1 MKRLATAC
9 LQYIKSKPDNRIY
22 ESGKGCPTMPKA
34 VGMDRVNSCSKMLQF
49 SYMFK
54 AIDPEEGPKGMADVM
69 ETGGSVDWQKRCVA
83 LETQLLK
90 FRLQASKIRE
100 LLAERVHVMEEKLKS
115 ANVQPSESENSLFR
129 RYQELS
135 SQAQEK
141 DEVIQRLEVQ
151 LEKQNHLRAQE
162 AKIIEEKA
170 AKIKEWVT
178 FKLREV
184 HVMEE
189 KLKSAN
195 VQPSESENSLFRRY
209 QELSSQAQEKDE
221 VIQRLEVQLEKQNH
235 LRAQEAKIIE
245 EKAAKIK
252 EWVTFKLQELE
263 IENHHLKLSNLKQSE
278 QIQVLRDKIQALLEG
293 PGSTLGTGSPPHDNP
308 AGVTALSSLVYSPGC
323 PTSPTAV
330 EEGRWQHSVRFLP
343 SPTPNTQ
350 DLKKKGAEVSE
361 SQKSCPT
368 SPLVLAGSSSHENH
382 DPISKSPCSV
392 RKQTSPV
399 AMVTAEDEVLV
410 KAKDVQASP
419 KSGSCS
425 PQASLEL
432 VARGFGPELPEGLIP
447 EVQQQLEVIRDAHS
461 PPEKRCVNRCLE
473 RDNSFDELNSKFCS
487 QCLHCSS
494 SPSKANMP
502 SLIVIPA
509 LTPKHYIP
517 SLQPAFP
524 SAAPSGTS
532 MTLPKVRTPLTP
544 RDSIQLAKKHYSQ
557 PQPGADR
564 LHHINVS
571 IDISSFKPIALPPQ
585 CTLEVEETD
594 IDEVP
599 DKMDMEDCEEGLREE
614 RISFIPLPEEL
625 EFFDVDVKPPTPP
638 LHRFPSW
645 KATQISNIPF
655 PDESSGSE
663 DDTSS
668 LASLRTSTLGP
679 ETKKSSTPGS
689 PRATKRGVSMSSVS
703 SESDYAI
710 PPDAYS
716 IDSNYSEPEHK
727 LLRTSTY
734 SCESNT
740 AEPLEKSGYLLKMG
754 SQVKAW
760 KRRWFVL
767 RNREILYYKSPSDVI
782 RKPQGQ
788 IELNSSCRIARG
800 EGAQTFQLIT
810 EKKTYYLTA
819 DSPNILEEWIRVL
832 QNILKVQA
840 ASLVVTETTAK
851 PTVKGWLTKV
861 KHGHSKLV
869 WCSLIGKVFY
879 YYRNQDDKS
888 CQLFINVLVESSSID
903 YHMSLAQNA
912 LQVCLTHPEL
922 QNEIY
927 CQLIKQTCR
936 RQPHNYSLIQ
946 CWQLLSLCVTLF
958 LPQHRFLWYLKL
970 YLQRHADPRNEVGKY
985 IIYCQRSVE
994 RTLQNGDREA
1004 KPSRME
1010 IMSILLRNPYHHS
1023 LPFSIPVHFMNGTYQ
1038 VVGFDGSTTVDEFL
1052 NTLNQE
1058 TGMRKPVLSGFALF
1072 TDDPSGKD
1080 LEHCLQGNV
1089 KFPLGQLRVHE
1100 ARVQEVD
1107 RSCDSDEDYEA
1118 GGRGFLSSHCTLVV
1132 YPKEQSPTYLLIG
1145 TKQEKDTWLY
1155 HLTVAAGSSGGSKV
1169 GTEYEQLIGKLLD
1182 QEGDPALPDSCQLFI
1197 NVLVESSSIDY
1208 HMSLAQNALQVC
1220 LTHPELQNEIYC
1232 QLIKQTCRRQPHNYS
1247 LIQCWQLLSLCVT
1260 LFLPQHRFLWYLKL
1274 YLQRHA
1280 DPRNEVGKYV
1290 IYCQRSVER
1299 TLQNGDREA
1308 KPSRM
1313 EIMSILLRNPYHH
1326 SLPFSIP
1333 VHFMNGTYQVVG
1345 FDGSTTVDEFL
1356 NTLNQETGM
1365 RKPVL
1370 SGFAL
1375 FTDDP
1380 SGKDLEHCLQ
1390 GNVKICDVISKWEQ
1404 SLKELHPGK
1413 YEGTRIVR
1421 LTYKSRMCFRAQS
1434 KRETERERLLLAY
1447 QINDDVVHGRFPV
1460 NKELALEVTALMAQV
1475 EYGDL
1480 DRPVAS
1486 SPGGTSQ
1493 AKMQLLLLQALEKF
1507 YPKRYKQD
1515 STPEQLRRL
1524 ADRVA
1529 TKWMVLRGC
1538 SAAECVRIYLTVARK
1553 WSLFGA
1559 KLFTVKPVPPSPL
1572 EEASTWLAVSEDG
1585 VSVLEHNT
1593 MRLVMTYP
1601 YQSVRTFGGCCDDFM
1616 IVVSQPKDRSSGKR
1630 TVEKL
1635 VFAMAKPK
1643 ILEVTLLIASYINYW
1658 TNNLLS
1664 SCPHSPNPG
1673 SHLGTMSEKKL
1684 WDIDSRHFPSMTR
1697 TTKGPTLL

>member
-1 MKRLATAC
+1 M
-9 LQYIKSKPDNRIY
+9 II
-22 ESGKGCPTMPKA
+22 
-34 VGMDRVNSCSKMLQF
+34 
-49 SYMFK
+49 
-54 AIDPEEGPKGMADVM
+54 
-69 ETGGSVDWQKRCVA
+69 
-83 LETQLLK
+83 TQ
-90 FRLQASKIRE
+90 
-100 LLAERVHVMEEKLKS
+100 
-115 ANVQPSESENSLFR
+115 
-129 RYQELS
+129 
-135 SQAQEK
+135 
-141 DEVIQRLEVQ
+141 
-151 LEKQNHLRAQE
+151 
-162 AKIIEEKA
+162 
-170 AKIKEWVT
+170 
-178 FKLREV
+178 
-184 HVMEE
+184 
-189 KLKSAN
+189 
-195 VQPSESENSLFRRY
+195 
-209 QELSSQAQEKDE
+209 
-221 VIQRLEVQLEKQNH
+221 
-235 LRAQEAKIIE
+235 
-245 EKAAKIK
+245 
-252 EWVTFKLQELE
+252 
-263 IENHHLKLSNLKQSE
+263 
-278 QIQVLRDKIQALLEG
+278 
-293 PGSTLGTGSPPHDNP
+293 
-308 AGVTALSSLVYSPGC
+308 
-323 PTSPTAV
+323 
-330 EEGRWQHSVRFLP
+330 
-343 SPTPNTQ
+343 
-350 DLKKKGAEVSE
+350 
-361 SQKSCPT
+361 
-368 SPLVLAGSSSHENH
+368 
-382 DPISKSPCSV
+382 
-392 RKQTSPV
+392 
-399 AMVTAEDEVLV
+399 
-410 KAKDVQASP
+410 
-419 KSGSCS
+419 
-425 PQASLEL
+425 
-432 VARGFGPELPEGLIP
+432 
-447 EVQQQLEVIRDAHS
+447 
-461 PPEKRCVNRCLE
+461 
-473 RDNSFDELNSKFCS
+473 
-487 QCLHCSS
+487 
-494 SPSKANMP
+494 
-502 SLIVIPA
+502 
-509 LTPKHYIP
+509 
-517 SLQPAFP
+517 
-524 SAAPSGTS
+524 SAAGPFTHLIYKNVTVPVYT
-532 MTLPKVRTPLTP
+532 TLK
-544 RDSIQLAKKHYSQ
+544 
-557 PQPGADR
+557 G
-564 LHHINVS
+564 
-571 IDISSFKPIALPPQ
+571 
-585 CTLEVEETD
+585 
-594 IDEVP
+594 
-599 DKMDMEDCEEGLREE
+599 
-614 RISFIPLPEEL
+614 
-625 EFFDVDVKPPTPP
+625 
-638 LHRFPSW
+638 

-689 PRATKRGVSMSSVS
+689 PRATKRGEWRHQVVLEGVSVSSLS

-879 YYRNQDDKS
+879 YYRNQDDKFPLGQLRVHEARVQEVDRSCDSDEDYEAGGRGFLSSHCTLVVYPKEQSPTYLLIGTKQEKDTWLYHLTVAAGSSGGSKVGTEYEQLIGKLLDQEGDPGSPLWTHLILCYSKDGLLAPLTTLPSQALQTEALKLFKS

-985 IIYCQRSVE
+985 I
-994 RTLQNGDREA
+994 
-1004 KPSRME
+1004 
-1010 IMSILLRNPYHHS
+1010 
-1023 LPFSIPVHFMNGTYQ
+1023 
-1038 VVGFDGSTTVDEFL
+1038 
-1052 NTLNQE
+1052 
-1058 TGMRKPVLSGFALF
+1058 
-1072 TDDPSGKD
+1072 
-1080 LEHCLQGNV
+1080 
-1089 KFPLGQLRVHE
+1089 
-1100 ARVQEVD
+1100 
-1107 RSCDSDEDYEA
+1107 
-1118 GGRGFLSSHCTLVV
+1118 
-1132 YPKEQSPTYLLIG
+1132 
-1145 TKQEKDTWLY
+1145 
-1155 HLTVAAGSSGGSKV
+1155 
-1169 GTEYEQLIGKLLD
+1169 
-1182 QEGDPALPDSCQLFI
+1182 
-1197 NVLVESSSIDY
+1197 
-1208 HMSLAQNALQVC
+1208 
-1220 LTHPELQNEIYC
+1220 
-1232 QLIKQTCRRQPHNYS
+1232 
-1247 LIQCWQLLSLCVT
+1247 
-1260 LFLPQHRFLWYLKL
+1260 
-1274 YLQRHA
+1274 
-1280 DPRNEVGKYV
+1280 

-1515 STPEQLRRL
+1515 STPEQLRY
-1524 ADRVA
+1524 A
-1529 TKWMVLRGC
+1529 
-1538 SAAECVRIYLTVARK
+1538 
-1553 WSLFGA
+1553 
-1559 KLFTVKPVPPSPL
+1559 SPHRDL
-1572 EEASTWLAVSEDG
+1572 NS
-1585 VSVLEHNT
+1585 
-1593 MRLVMTYP
+1593 
-1601 YQSVRTFGGCCDDFM
+1601 
-1616 IVVSQPKDRSSGKR
+1616 
-1630 TVEKL
+1630 
-1635 VFAMAKPK
+1635 
-1643 ILEVTLLIASYINYW
+1643 
-1658 TNNLLS
+1658 
-1664 SCPHSPNPG
+1664 
-1673 SHLGTMSEKKL
+1673 
-1684 WDIDSRHFPSMTR
+1684 DISKM
-1697 TTKGPTLL
+1697 